1 MKYCDIN
8 DNLKKALER
17 DWIITNGIGGFASC
31 SMLGVNTRRYHG
43 LLVAPLLPPAKRTL
57 LVSKIE
63 ESIIIDNEE
72 YSFSSDVANDELTEG
87 FKYLVDFRKDFVPIF
102 TYYVENILIKKY
114 IVMDYRQNTTCV
126 TYVVKNSNKKSTL
139 KLTPLINF
147 RDFHGINSDHDYDL
161 EQRKISGNKIEFI
174 VDNNV
179 DYPFYIRC
187 NEGKYFKNVDTYYN
201 MYYEKESERGFYP
214 YENQLMPGS
223 FEINLESNE
232 EKIIDVVC
240 STNKDIDDVVGINLI
255 NDQIKRVSEIISDSK
270 LLKKTDSEEES
281 YLKQNL
287 IQAAD
292 EVTIYKPNIKSHSVI
307 AGYPWF
313 LDWGRDTMI
322 AYEGLFLITKRYKIA
337 KEIILTFMK
346 DIKEGLVPNGYSE
359 YDNSPLYN
367 SADSSLLLFE
377 QVYKYLKYTDDNKF
391 VQEKVYDKLKDIIEH
406 YSNRIDLNDNNIY
419 LDEDGLLSCGSE
431 KTQITWMDAKIGDY
445 VVTPRCGKVVEINS
459 LFYNGLKIME
469 ELALR
474 YDTIEVSE
482 KYRKLAKRL
491 KKAFKEK
498 FYNKEKKCLYDV
510 LGDDKVRPNQLFALS
525 LSFNVI
531 DPDSDIAKEIIEK
544 VDNELL
550 NDFGLQTLSKYDEQY
565 VDVYIGD
572 PFKRDSSYH
581 QGITWPWLL
590 GLYYNALKNISKN
603 VKTKKD
609 KEFYLN
615 KLNELVDRTVK
626 AFYNELK
633 DNSSV
638 DTISEIYDSV
648 YPFRARGCFAQA
660 WSISEILRI
669 ISRS

>member
-102 TYYVENILIKKY
+102 TYYVENILIKRY

-161 EQRKISGNKIEFI
+161 EQRKLNGNKIEFI

-223 FEINLESNE
+223 FEINLEPNE

-240 STNKDIDDVVGINLI
+240 STNKDIDEIVGINLI

-391 VQEKVYDKLKDIIEH
+391 VKEKVYDKLKDIIEH

-482 KYRKLAKRL
+482 KYRKLAKKL

-531 DPDSDIAKEIIEK
+531 DPDSDIAKQIIEK

-603 VKTKKD
+603 AKTKKD

-615 KLNELVDRTVK
+615 KLNELVNRTIK

-648 YPFRARGCFAQA
+648 YPFRARGCFSQA

>member
-161 EQRKISGNKIEFI
+161 EQRKVSGNKIEFI

-223 FEINLESNE
+223 FEINLEPNE

-240 STNKDIDDVVGINLI
+240 STNKDIDEVVGINLI

-292 EVTIYKPNIKSHSVI
+292 EVTIYKLNVKSHSVI

-431 KTQITWMDAKIGDY
+431 KTQITWMDAKIGDF

-482 KYRKLAKRL
+482 KYRKLAKKL

-603 VKTKKD
+603 AKTKKD

>member
-482 KYRKLAKRL
+482 KYRKLAKKL

>member
-87 FKYLVDFRKDFVPIF
+87 FKYLVDFRKEFVPIF

-161 EQRKISGNKIEFI
+161 EQRKLNGNKIEFI

-223 FEINLESNE
+223 FEINLEPNE
-232 EKIIDVVC
+232 EKIIDVIC
-240 STNKDIDDVVGINLI
+240 STNKDIDEIVGINLI

-391 VQEKVYDKLKDIIEH
+391 VKDKVYDKLKDIIEH
-406 YSNRIDLNDNNIY
+406 YSTRIDLNDNNIY

-482 KYRKLAKRL
+482 KYRKLAKKL

-498 FYNKEKKCLYDV
+498 FYNAEKKCLYDV

-531 DPDSDIAKEIIEK
+531 DPDSDIAKQIIEK

-603 VKTKKD
+603 AKTKKD

-615 KLNELVDRTVK
+615 KLNELVNRTIK

-648 YPFRARGCFAQA
+648 YPFRARGCFSQA